1 MSLETF
7 HHLPPYKQ
15 KTIIDKSIELFSKA
29 SFADV
34 STDLITQEAG
44 ISKGL
49 LFHYFGSKKNFYL
62 YLLEYAI
69 KLLTENGEPET
80 FENKGFYEILFENMD
95 RKIRLVTDHPNETHF
110 LRFAS
115 KEESKQVVKEKQA
128 IMGKYTIAV
137 QKDSARVLSKAIQ
150 TLKLKEDIDNH
161 KLVKGLSM
169 YVNTIVMQ
177 YLQIYH
183 DCPQNFFDNADQIKM
198 EVKTYID
205 LMLKGVEVTEK

>member
-69 KLLTENGEPET
+69 KLLTENGDPET
-80 FENKGFYEILFENMD
+80 FENKGFYEILFEICFKRGKQTSCK
-95 RKIRLVTDHPNETHF
+95 RKAGNYGEV
-110 LRFAS
+110 
-115 KEESKQVVKEKQA
+115 
-128 IMGKYTIAV
+128 
-137 QKDSARVLSKAIQ
+137 
-150 TLKLKEDIDNH
+150 
-161 KLVKGLSM
+161 
-169 YVNTIVMQ
+169 
-177 YLQIYH
+177 H
-183 DCPQNFFDNADQIKM
+183 DCGT
-198 EVKTYID
+198 ER
-205 LMLKGVEVTEK
+205 LLKGSF

>member
-7 HHLPPYKQ
+7 RNLPKHKQ
-15 KTIIDKSIELFSKA
+15 TAIIDKGIELFSKA

-69 KLLTENGEPET
+69 NLLTANGNPQA

-95 RKIRLVTDHPNETHF
+95 RKVRLVKEHPNETYF

-115 KEESKQVVKEKQA
+115 KEESKQVAKEKQE
-128 IMGKYTIAV
+128 IMGKYMISV
-137 QKDSARVLSKAIQ
+137 QKDSAEVLSKAIQ
-150 TLKLKEDIDNH
+150 TLKLKEDIDSQ
-161 KLVKGLSM
+161 KLIKGLSM

-177 YLQIYH
+177 YLQMYSA
-183 DCPQNFFDNADQIKM
+183 CPQQFFDNAEQIKI

-205 LMLKGVEVTEK
+205 LMLKGVEVI

>member
-7 HHLPPYKQ
+7 HNLPKHKQ
-15 KTIIDKSIELFSKA
+15 TAIIDKGVELFSNA
-29 SFADV
+29 SFSDV

-95 RKIRLVTDHPNETHF
+95 RKIKLVMEHPNETHF

-150 TLKLKEDIDNH
+150 TLKLKEDIDSP
-161 KLVKGLSM
+161 KLIRGLSM

-205 LMLKGVEVTEK
+205 LMLKGVEVAEK